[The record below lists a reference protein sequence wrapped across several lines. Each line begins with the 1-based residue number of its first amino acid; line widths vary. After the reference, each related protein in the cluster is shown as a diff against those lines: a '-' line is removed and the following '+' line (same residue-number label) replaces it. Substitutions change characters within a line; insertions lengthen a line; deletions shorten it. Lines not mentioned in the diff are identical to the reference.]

1 MVLCEAAGCTKRPCF
16 DVAGGK
22 GRFCTNHKAEGMDVN
37 GSVWLRRLE
46 SVEKRLTILTGL
58 MPSMVLWSNGGE
70 RSLNESK

>member
-22 GRFCTNHKAEGMDVN
+22 GRFCTNHKAEGMVDVK
-37 GSVWLRRLE
+37 GSVWSRRLE
-46 SVEKRLTILTGL
+46 TGL
-58 MPSMVLWSNGGE
+58 RLMVLWSNGGE